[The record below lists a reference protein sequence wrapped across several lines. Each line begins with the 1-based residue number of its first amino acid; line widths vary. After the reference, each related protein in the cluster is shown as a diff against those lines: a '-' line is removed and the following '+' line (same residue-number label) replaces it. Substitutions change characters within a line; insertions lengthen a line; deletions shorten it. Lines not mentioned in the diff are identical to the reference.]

1 MRIDNLEAM
10 NHHQAGMVI
19 GSAELKRQSD
29 QAKRFCNEGYRTH
42 PQLSSVKSA
51 FQSLQPE
58 QLQKVLK
65 NAQQAMGGNGATTQV
80 NSQNI
85 PQLQMPTFT
94 RAQNSDNS
102 KLSASAA
109 MTELFGKITKLVT
122 ETSLSN
128 LVTRLQNYN
137 SMMDG
142 AVSAYSHL
150 AEQLELQGMKWA
162 NANDVLKDA
171 QRQSDALAQNI
182 EQAQL
187 ALNDAQKKLNEL
199 EAEAAKQEPVP
210 ESLQKQI
217 MIAKTAVG
225 NALAMLTQAQTANN
239 SFVEKTLNPAIKEE
253 QIARVELG
261 KLQLKSKELIN
272 TLSPQQQYSVEQQ
285 CKQVNEQAKTLTF
298 LMALMSQLIDKSS
311 SENLEA
317 TAELKQK
324 LAEASAKD
332 AEKKAKEY
340 EAEVRKAEDL
350 QKALGCIGKVLGW
363 LITAVSFV
371 LAAFTGGASLALAA
385 IGLALA
391 MGDEICQAVSGRSFM
406 ADAMKP
412 LMEKIVKPLME
423 FMGKVYSA
431 ILESLGVPKSKAEM
445 IGQILGAIA
454 AAVIFVAGAMV
465 AGSVMSKLSGV
476 IMDKIGT
483 NIVEKTVV
491 QRLLNS
497 AIGRML
503 KRLNQGVGRL
513 LGMNE
518 IKMAQIANRTKMA
531 QNVAR
536 LGDTVNQSVGGCVVS
551 NMMVDASKVGAQMMK
566 DAALQD
572 LLNEMMNRAID
583 IFSHRMETVNQIIK
597 DISVVAENQE
607 QAGKYITKQMNT
619 VAV

>member
-10 NHHQAGMVI
+10 NHHQAGMEI

-65 NAQQAMGGNGATTQV
+65 NAQQAMGGNGAITQV

-102 KLSASAA
+102 ELSASVA

-162 NANDVLKDA
+162 KANDVLKDA

-217 MIAKTAVG
+217 VIAKTAVG

-253 QIARVELG
+253 HIARGELG
-261 KLQLKSKELIN
+261 KLQLKAKELIN

-371 LAAFTGGASLALAA
+371 LAVFSGGASLALAA

-412 LMEKIVKPLME
+412 LMENIVKPLME
-423 FMGKVYSA
+423 FMGKVCSA
-431 ILESLGVPKSKAEM
+431 ILESLGVPKSQAEM

-454 AAVIFVAGAMV
+454 AAAIFVAGAMV
-465 AGSVMSKLSGV
+465 ASSVMSELSGV
-476 IMDKIGT
+476 IMDGM
-483 NIVEKTVV
+483 NIVEKPIV

-497 AIGRML
+497 VIGRML

-513 LGMNE
+513 LDMNE
-518 IKMAQIANRTKMA
+518 IKMAQIANRAKMA
-531 QNVAR
+531 QNGVR
-536 LGDTVNQSVGGCVVS
+536 LGATVNQCVGGCVVS

-619 VAV
+619 IAV